1 MTAAVQ
7 PLVFEQVSLIRRG
20 RTILDAVDLRVGA
33 GERWAVLG
41 ANGAGKTSLLRI
53 ASTYELPSRGVAS
66 VLGHRLGR
74 VNVWDLRPRIG
85 YASATLARL
94 LRPELSA
101 LGAVASGS
109 DATLAPSRRGH
120 GEAALQRATELLT
133 AAGLSDRADQRIDL
147 LSEGERQRVQLART
161 LMADP
166 ELLLLDE
173 PTAGLDLGGRE
184 QLVAQLAAP
193 LPGNR
198 TVVFVTH
205 HLEEIPPGFT
215 HAALMRAGRVTAAG
229 PIADVLS
236 EDLLALC
243 FGLPV
248 SVERRD
254 GRWFAWG
261 RPDAIR

>member
-1 MTAAVQ
+1 MEATA
-7 PLVFEQVSLIRRG
+7 PLELQQVSLIRGG
-20 RTILDAVDLRVGA
+20 RTILDAVDLRGAA

-53 ASTYELPSRGVAS
+53 ASTYELPSHGVAR
-66 VLGHRLGR
+66 VLGQRLGR

-85 YASATLARL
+85 YASAALARL
-94 LRPELSA
+94 LRPELRA
-101 LGAVASGS
+101 LEAVASGG

-120 GEAALQRATELLT
+120 GEAALRRAAALLA

-184 QLVAQLAAP
+184 QLVAQLAA
-193 LPGNR
+193 LQPGSR

-205 HLEEIPPGFT
+205 HIEEIPPGFT
-215 HAALMRAGRVTAAG
+215 HAALLRAGRVLAAG
-229 PIADVLS
+229 PITEVLT
-236 EDLLALC
+236 EDRLALC

-248 SVERRD
+248 GVEQRD

-261 RPDAIR
+261 RGGAN